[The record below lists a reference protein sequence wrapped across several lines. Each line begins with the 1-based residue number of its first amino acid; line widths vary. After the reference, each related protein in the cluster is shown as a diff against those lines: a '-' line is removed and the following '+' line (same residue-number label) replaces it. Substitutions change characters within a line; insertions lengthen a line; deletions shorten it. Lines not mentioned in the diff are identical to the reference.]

1 MSRRLTYRSSYQP
14 MLAWLEEQLN
24 EPMEMGKTKGAWIE
38 TDPDGKKWA
47 LKPVLKTTAV
57 KRSSSPSRWADWS
70 RAWRSQSTEPQI

>member
-47 LKPVLKTTAV
+47 LKPGDRRGTPVGA
-57 KRSSSPSRWADWS
+57 AH
-70 RAWRSQSTEPQI
+70 A